1 MYLAART
8 APVTTFEPVFSN
20 FTISACG
27 IVCDINSESSTSS
40 GCGKE
45 NNIPF
50 VNKCISIATPELKK
64 ENGDTRWEYIDA
76 EREHPLPWYTPVLI
90 IEDTEGNLTYI
101 PSVKDKSLYDTG
113 TSFENPEEVVETLK
127 PYLI

>member
-1 MYLAART
+1 MKLNTQKYKLALY
-8 APVTTFEPVFSN
+8 
-20 FTISACG
+20 
-27 IVCDINSESSTSS
+27 SESVCPDCQKTKEIL
-40 GCGKE
+40 KE